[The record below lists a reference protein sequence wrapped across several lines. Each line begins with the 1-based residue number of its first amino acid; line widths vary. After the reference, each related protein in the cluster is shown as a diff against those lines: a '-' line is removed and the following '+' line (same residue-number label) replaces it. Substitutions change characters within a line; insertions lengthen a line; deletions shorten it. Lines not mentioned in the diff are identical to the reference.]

1 MRAFS
6 CDVCGARL
14 FFEKSVCITCGS
26 AVGFCREDGR
36 MVAVQAPRRI
46 CVNLNVNGCNWLAA
60 PTSVHGYCFSCSLT
74 RTRPADSD
82 ASGMANYYVAEFA
95 KRRLV
100 FELDQLGLPIQRH
113 NGTSGLAFDLLSS
126 VQKPVTTGH
135 RHGIITFDLAE
146 SNDVHR
152 EGLRI
157 GMDEP
162 YRTVL
167 GHFRHEIG
175 HYYWDLLVGPSSGSS
190 ESGSSESGTSERLA
204 AVRELFGDETA
215 SYSAALSRHYDS
227 GPPPDWRST
236 FISAYA
242 SMHPWEDF
250 AEVFAHVLHIRDT
263 LQTAAEFD
271 LGVPSA
277 FDDRPF
283 TEIVRKVWLPLTL
296 GLNQINRSMG
306 KGDLYPFVLQAAVIT
321 KLGWVADLIA
331 AGRNV
336 T

>member
-1 MRAFS
+1 MGSAMLAFS

-14 FFEKSVCITCGS
+14 FFENSVCISCGS
-26 AVGFCREDGR
+26 AVGFCREEGR
-36 MVAVQAPRRI
+36 MIVLDPSRRI
-46 CVNLNVNGCNWLAA
+46 CTNLNVNGCNWLAE
-60 PTSVHGYCFSCSLT
+60 PSSVHGYCFSCRLT

-82 ASGMANYYVAEFA
+82 VSGMANYYVAEFA

-100 FELDQLGLPIQRH
+100 FDLDQLGLPIRRYD
-113 NGTSGLAFDLLSS
+113 GTSGLAFDLLSS
-126 VQKPVTTGH
+126 VQQPVTTGH
-135 RHGIITFDLAE
+135 RGGIITFDLAE

-152 EGLRI
+152 EGLRV

-175 HYYWDLLVGPSSGSS
+175 HYYWSVLVGPSSAPSV
-190 ESGSSESGTSERLA
+190 RLA
-204 AVRELFGDETA
+204 AFRELFGDETR
-215 SYSAALSRHYDS
+215 SYSEALRGHYAA
-227 GPPPDWRST
+227 GPPPDWRRT
-236 FISAYA
+236 YISAYA

-271 LGVPSA
+271 LGVPVGFADRA
-277 FDDRPF
+277 FTDL
-283 TEIVRKVWLPLTL
+283 VRTVWLPLTL

-306 KGDLYPFVLQAAVIT
+306 KDDLYPFVLESAVIT

-331 AGRNV
+331 GTSNAP
-336 T
+336 

>member
-14 FFEKSVCITCGS
+14 FFENSVCISCGS
-26 AVGFCREDGR
+26 AVGFCREN
-36 MVAVQAPRRI
+36 RRLVVLDPSRQI
-46 CVNLNVNGCNWLAA
+46 CANLNVNGCNWLAE
-60 PTSVHGYCFSCSLT
+60 PSSVHGYCFSCGLT
-74 RTRPADSD
+74 RTRPADTD
-82 ASGMANYYVAEFA
+82 APGMANYYVAEFA

-100 FELDQLGLPIQRH
+100 YELDQLGLPIRRY
-113 NGTSGLAFDLLSS
+113 NGTTGLAFDLLSS
-126 VQKPVTTGH
+126 VQQPVTTGH
-135 RHGIITFDLAE
+135 RGGIITFDLAE

-152 EGLRI
+152 EGLRV

-175 HYYWDLLVGPSSGSS
+175 HYYWDLLVGPSSV
-190 ESGSSESGTSERLA
+190 TSDRLA
-204 AVRELFGDETA
+204 AFRQLFGDETTSYTA
-215 SYSAALSRHYDS
+215 SLRRHYDA
-227 GPPPDWRST
+227 GPQRDWRSSY
-236 FISAYA
+236 ISAYA

-250 AEVFAHVLHIRDT
+250 AEVFAHVLHICDT

-271 LGVPSA
+271 LGVPA
-277 FDDRPF
+277 DFDDRPF
-283 TEIVRKVWLPLTL
+283 TEIVRAIWLPLTL

-306 KGDLYPFVLQAAVIT
+306 KGDLYPFVLEAQVIT

-331 AGRNV
+331 AA
-336 T
+336 